1 MEESADV
8 RESRRLLHRALTA
21 FQVDADLPTARRE
34 FEAAFKLWRKVL
46 DSHPEFG
53 ARRDCIHVGRCRAG
67 VSAVLKQLDEPFPKD
82 FVLQSCDRRAE
93 HEF

>member
-8 RESRRLLHRALTA
+8 RESRRLLHRADRLLWST
-21 FQVDADLPTARRE
+21 PICRPARRE

-46 DSHPEFG
+46 DLHPELVRDETAFTLVDA
-53 ARRDCIHVGRCRAG
+53 ARAYR
-67 VSAVLKQLDEPFPKD
+67 SVLRQLDEPFPKQ
-82 FVLQSCDRRAE
+82 FVLQSLIDAHK